1 MLHHPELMRHLAAE
15 RAETLRRAALPRA
28 PRPPQAASDLSQI
41 ELRLCCVGDDDSLA
55 ELATLA
61 ERPVPPGRSVVALVN
76 GRLVA
81 ALPLAGGQMLS
92 DPFVR
97 TAHLRPL
104 LELRANQL
112 REPSRRRWLVPR
124 YVSLIRGSTHA

>member
-1 MLHHPELMRHLAAE
+1 MLQHPEIMRYLVDA
-15 RAETLRRAALPRA
+15 RIDSLRRAARTA
-28 PRPPQAASDLSQI
+28 PRPSQPKAIDSTDI
-41 ELRLCCVGDDDSLA
+41 ELRLCCIGDDISLE
-55 ELATLA
+55 ELAALS
-61 ERPVPPGRSVVALVN
+61 EQPVPFGRSVVALVN

-81 ALPLAGGQMLS
+81 ALPLTGGRMLT

-104 LELRANQL
+104 LELRAAQL
-112 REPSRRRWLVPR
+112 REPARRRRLVPR